1 MRDCGSIQIILKIFQ
16 ETVKSMNIPSEYE
29 CTMEKQRMILAPRTK
44 CLQGRSFLTKP
55 QKACLW
61 KLQ

>member
-1 MRDCGSIQIILKIFQ
+1 MRDCGSIPIILKILQ
-16 ETVKSMNIPSEYE
+16 ETVKRTNIPSEYE
-29 CTMEKQRMILAPRTK
+29 RTMKKQRMILVPRTK